1 MVEILKNKNLSTRFQ
16 ILVEIADKGP
26 AVKQRQIATALGITP
41 QAVSD
46 YIARLLKDGMLLAEE
61 RSGYRLSGEAVN
73 WVIKTL
79 REMDDYNTYTQR
91 AITSIATCTAI
102 AADDIK
108 KDTEVS
114 LVMKDGLL
122 YATTAAKGTAS
133 GIAATDADAGTD
145 IGITAIKG
153 IVDLEVGTV
162 EIFEV
167 PSVENGGSRDTDYE
181 ALRTLAARHAP
192 VFSLG
197 LEAWAV
203 CVRWGGRFQH
213 FGAADAAI
221 EAARSGMNPLVVCAE
236 GESAGLVKRLA
247 DADIGY
253 RIKQGKKSP

>member
-1 MVEILKNKNLSTRFQ
+1 MPTR
-16 ILVEIADKGP
+16 GP
-26 AVKQRQIATALGITP
+26 AVKQRQIATTLGINP

-46 YIARLLKDGMLLAEE
+46 YIARLLKDGCLGRRTLRLPFER
-61 RSGYRLSGEAVN
+61 RSGEL
-73 WVIKTL
+73 VIKTL

-102 AADDIK
+102 AANDIK
-108 KDTEVS
+108 KGAEVS

-122 YATTAAKGTAS
+122 YATTAAKGAAS
-133 GIAATDADAGTD
+133 GIAATSADTGTD
-145 IGITAIKG
+145 IGITGIRG

-181 ALRTLAARHAP
+181 ALRTLAARHTP

-253 RIKQGKKSP
+253 RIKQGKKSS